1 MSSETKNCLNNGRA
15 EMNFINLT
23 FFKLNAKKNLKLPS
37 VNMKA
42 EWTQRETWCFM
53 LKSSFSV
60 RDNLEI

>member
-1 MSSETKNCLNNGRA
+1 
-15 EMNFINLT
+15 MNFINLT

-53 LKSSFSV
+53 LKSSFSA